1 MSTRWF
7 RRVRPLLKCCWYKKR
22 LAVGIWRE
30 HMNQDRSEKHI
41 LSLMVENQPGV
52 LARIAGLFS
61 GRGFNIESLCVAETA
76 EADVSRITLVTC
88 GDMGV
93 IEQIQKQLNKLINVI
108 KVVDFSD
115 TPFVQRDLAL
125 IKVRAK
131 PEHRAEILRI
141 TDIFRGRVVDVGSE
155 YYTLEVTGDLEKI
168 DAILGLLKPMG
179 IKEIARTGTIA
190 LPREKRK

>member
-1 MSTRWF
+1 
-7 RRVRPLLKCCWYKKR
+7 
-22 LAVGIWRE
+22 
-30 HMNQDRSEKHI
+30 MNQDRSEKHI

-52 LARIAGLFS
+52 LSRIAGLFS

-88 GDMGV
+88 GHMGV
-93 IEQIQKQLNKLINVI
+93 IEQIKKQLNKLINVI
-108 KVVDFSD
+108 KVVDFMD

-125 IKVRAK
+125 IKIRAK

-155 YYTLEVTGDLEKI
+155 YYTLEVTGDLDKI
-168 DAILGLLKPMG
+168 DAILGLLTPMG